1 MDNNSKKTLK
11 NVVSETLI
19 ISSIPLI
26 AYASTMA
33 YEAGYNR
40 HFDIPSE
47 LITISITNILI
58 TVAVVISL
66 GFTIFMFAQGLF
78 GIFGKTSAIPEPIS
92 NVLITNLTRCS
103 TF

>member
-47 LITISITNILI
+47 LITISILR
-58 TVAVVISL
+58 AVKFAENKSVI
-66 GFTIFMFAQGLF
+66 
-78 GIFGKTSAIPEPIS
+78 IPK
-92 NVLITNLTRCS
+92 
-103 TF
+103 F